1 MRKYLAII
9 LIAVMCAGL
18 VACGKENSKDNKKSS
33 SLSES
38 KASDSSDGKK
48 ESESSTIQDSSQSG
62 IDSDGAYSYDADTLY
77 NITSAAQKTCDDVEY
92 EDYIKSGEV
101 FKVKAEN
108 GKLVF
113 IVEGNEKINE
123 AWYMISDINGT
134 VDLKGLY
141 SEDDFSGAIIGK
153 VSDSGLIEWTYEG
166 TILSKLFE
174 KVPSMKSKLFN

>member
-1 MRKYLAII
+1 MRKFLAII
-9 LIAVMCAGL
+9 LIIVVCAGM

-33 SLSES
+33 SSSKS

-48 ESESSTIQDSSQSG
+48 ESESSNKSDSSQSG
-62 IDSDGAYSYDADTLY
+62 INSEEAYSYDADTLY
-77 NITSAAQKTCDDVEY
+77 NITSAAQNVCYDVEY
-92 EDYIKSGEV
+92 EDYFKSGEV
-101 FKVKAEN
+101 FKVKAEK

-141 SEDDFSGAIIGK
+141 SEEDFSGAIIGK

-174 KVPSMKSKLFN
+174 KVPSMKSKIFK